1 MGNQISRDKAI
12 FFEILIMQNIYE
24 KKIITDIRAQSS
36 SIFKNHEKSPN
47 FRES

>member
-1 MGNQISRDKAI
+1 MK
-12 FFEILIMQNIYE
+12 

-36 SIFKNHEKSPN
+36 SYFQKPKKSQN